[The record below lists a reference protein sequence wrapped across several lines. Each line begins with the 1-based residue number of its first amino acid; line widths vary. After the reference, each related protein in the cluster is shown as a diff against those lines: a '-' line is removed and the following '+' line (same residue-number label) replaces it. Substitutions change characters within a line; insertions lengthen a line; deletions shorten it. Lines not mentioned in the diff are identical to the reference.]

1 MSYLKVESSYGDF
14 NNDIAKGEKNDCVV
28 RSLATATGVDYMTAH
43 NFCKEVFGRED
54 KRGTSNFNI
63 VTTMYNAEEAGMK
76 VGNKSFKVEV
86 LGKARI
92 KNVYKLYGEEVYRQ
106 KTISSFIKD
115 NPKGTYMVMVA
126 GHALTIKD
134 SEVYDW
140 KAGAFK
146 PSRKVQSAYRIE
158 PMYSNKLGNQLTLF

>member
-1 MSYLKVESSYGDF
+1 
-14 NNDIAKGEKNDCVV
+14 
-28 RSLATATGVDYMTAH
+28 MTAH

-76 VGNKSFKVEV
+76 IGGKSFKVEV

-115 NPKGTYMVMVA
+115 NPKGTYMVMIA

-146 PSRKVQSAYRIE
+146 PSRKVQAAYKIE
-158 PMYSNKLGNQLTLF
+158 SMSNNKIGTQLKLF